1 MRHPIPR
8 LILCPLLLSLFAF
21 VGHAL
26 AETPTMLPGLNG
38 PARIASDAQGVPHIF
53 AGDEHDLF
61 FLQGWVHAEDRLFQ
75 MDLLR
80 QQASG
85 TLAELVGPTA
95 LPDDIQ
101 LRTLGLRRA
110 AEKSLPLLSQPVREA
125 LDAYSEGVN
134 AFTAS
139 HPLPPEYDALEIT
152 QLEPWSPL
160 DSLAVSKAFAFELSF
175 DLDIAPTL
183 TFLQYQATG
192 QQAGFDGA
200 ALYFQ
205 DLFRSAPFDP
215 ASTVP
220 DATGSTSASS
230 ALTAAKPEGR
240 RAASAPRPEVVA
252 LARGY
257 LEAIRRIPLLSAAA
271 DPASR
276 PHGSNEWVVSK
287 ARSASG
293 RPLLA
298 NDPHLTLSLP
308 AALYENHLV
317 AGDIDVIGGSL
328 AGTPFV
334 LVGHNR
340 FISWGATTN
349 PMDVTD
355 TFQEQVVQDAASP
368 SGLSIVHEG
377 VPEPIIPVPQIF
389 RVNQVGDGVPDN
401 LEVATGSEIPPAVLT
416 VPRRLDG
423 PIVALD
429 LAAGTALSV
438 QYVGFAGT
446 REPDAFYAWNRA
458 RSLDEFEEGVR
469 LFDVGSQNFVVADG
483 FGDIAYYMGGALPL
497 REDLQAFSVAGSPPF
512 FIRNG
517 VAGNEWLPAPD
528 AEEVLPFAALPFEEM
543 PKLVNP
549 PAGFIVSANNDP
561 VGTTLDNDPLNQ
573 LRTSGGILYF
583 NPNYSSSLR
592 AARITEMVRARLD
605 AGRKLSFGDLQAMQA
620 DTVMLEAKVFVPF
633 IVKAFANALKKGAHP
648 TLAALARDPRLI
660 EAVARL
666 KLWGFSTPTGIA
678 EGYDAIDVAG
688 EGLSRPGP
696 GEVAASVATTIYAV
710 WRSRFIANVI
720 DQTLAPYNLPGPQNE
735 QALAALRH
743 LLDGFAAN
751 HGVGASGIDFF
762 QVAGVS
768 DAQTRRDIK
777 LLRSLK
783 EALERLASPAFAAA
797 FHGSRNLNDYRWG
810 RLHRIVFAHP
820 LDGPFS
826 APPAGG
832 AFPPPLKDLPGIPT
846 DGAFGTVDVA
856 RHDLRAADAA
866 AFMFSEGA
874 AHRFVAQVA
883 SGRMRAETSLPGGES
898 GVLGSPHYVDL
909 LERWLVNDSF
919 PLRTV
924 RSEILGNASTVEQF
938 VSAAS
943 AAN

>member
-1 MRHPIPR
+1 
-8 LILCPLLLSLFAF
+8 
-21 VGHAL
+21 
-26 AETPTMLPGLNG
+26 MLPGQNG
-38 PARIASDAQGVPHIF
+38 SARIARDAQGVPHVF
-53 AGDEHDLF
+53 AADEHDLF

-85 TLAELVGPTA
+85 SLAELVGPTA
-95 LPDDIQ
+95 LPADIQ

-110 AEKSLPLLSQPVREA
+110 AEKSLPLLSQPVRDA

-134 AFTAS
+134 AFMQS
-139 HPLPPEYDALEIT
+139 HPLPPEYAALEIT

-200 ALYFQ
+200 ALYFA

-215 ASTVP
+215 ASTIP
-220 DATGSTSASS
+220 DATGSASVS
-230 ALTAAKPEGR
+230 TALAAEKREDR

-257 LEAIRRIPLLSAAA
+257 LDAIRRVPLLSSAV

-276 PHGSNEWVVSK
+276 PHGSNEWVVGK
-287 ARSASG
+287 ARSAGG

-298 NDPHLTLSLP
+298 NDPHLALSL
-308 AALYENHLV
+308 AAVLYENHLV
-317 AGDIDVIGGSL
+317 AGDIDVIGASL

-355 TFQEQVVQDAASP
+355 TFQEQVVQDATSP

-389 RVNQVGDGVPDN
+389 RFNQVGDGVPDN
-401 LEVATGSEIPPAVLT
+401 LAVASGPERPPAVLT

-423 PIVALD
+423 PIVAID

-458 RSLDEFEEGVR
+458 HSIDEFEDGVR

-497 REDLQAFSVAGSPPF
+497 REDLQANSVAGSPPF
-512 FIRNG
+512 LIRNG

-528 AEEVLPFAALPFEEM
+528 GEALPFATLPFEEM
-543 PKLVNP
+543 PKLINP

-561 VGTTLDNDPLNQ
+561 VGNTLDNDPLNQ
-573 LRTSGGILYF
+573 IRPAGGILYF
-583 NPNYSSSLR
+583 NPSYSSSLR
-592 AARITEMVRARLD
+592 AARITEMVRERLD
-605 AGRKLSFGDLQAMQA
+605 VGRKLAFADVQAMQA

-633 IVKAFANALKKGAHP
+633 ILKAFANASKRGAHP
-648 TLAALARDPRLI
+648 ALAALARDSRLA
-660 EAVARL
+660 EAVKRL
-666 KLWGFSTPTGIA
+666 KAWDFSTPTGIA

-688 EGLSRPGP
+688 EGLSRPSRD
-696 GEVAASVATTIYAV
+696 EVAASVAATIYAV

-720 DQTLAPYNLPGPQNE
+720 DQTLAPFNLTGPQNE

-743 LLDGFAAN
+743 LLDDFAAN
-751 HGVGASGIDFF
+751 HGVGASGLDFF
-762 QVAGVS
+762 QVPGVG

-777 LLRSLK
+777 LLQSLK
-783 EALERLASPAFAAA
+783 EALDRLASPAFAAA
-797 FHGSRNLNDYRWG
+797 FHGSRNQNDYRWG

-832 AFPPPLKDLPGIPT
+832 AFPPPLRDLPGIPT

-856 RHDLRAADAA
+856 RHDLRAADAN
-866 AFMFSEGA
+866 AFMFSEGP
-874 AHRFVAQVA
+874 AHRFVAQV
-883 SGRMRAETSLPGGES
+883 SPGRMRAETSLPGGES
-898 GVLGSPHYVDL
+898 GVLGSQHYVDL

-919 PLRTV
+919 PLRTNAT
-924 RSEILGNASTVEQF
+924 EILGKASTIEQF